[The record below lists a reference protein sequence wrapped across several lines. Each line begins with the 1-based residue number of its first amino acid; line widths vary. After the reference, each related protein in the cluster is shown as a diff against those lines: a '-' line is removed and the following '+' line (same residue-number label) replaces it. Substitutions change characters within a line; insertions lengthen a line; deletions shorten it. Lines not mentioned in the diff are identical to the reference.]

1 VNSARLL
8 NYKGNIMSQTS
19 ANRSTKTSKSIS
31 TRHKKPRDKTAR
43 RKYVF
48 PVIIEK
54 DGDGFFAVCPSLQ
67 GCYTQGETYEE
78 VVRNIEE
85 AVQLHVESRLARDEV
100 VPHHEIYRIA
110 TVEVKA

>member
-1 VNSARLL
+1 MKII
-8 NYKGNIMSQTS
+8 KG
-19 ANRSTKTSKSIS
+19 S
-31 TRHKKPRDKTAR
+31 TRHKKLRNKAAR

-67 GCYTQGETYEE
+67 GCYTQGDTYQE

-85 AVQLHVESRLARDEV
+85 AVQLHVESRLARDEE
-100 VPHHEIYRIA
+100 VPRHEIYRLA
-110 TVEVKA
+110 TVEVEA